1 MECLISLN
9 FFCNLAN
16 SSGERVRFV
25 SFIIGIFAGE
35 NARLCLTKRFE
46 ICRPDACA
54 SYQDQWCAPAQFEES
69 PRRIAAGEAGRHHWL
84 ERLGK
89 IVARVRHPLRR
100 RPTSLR
106 RKPLGLCPPVPRS
119 NGKTGC
125 RFHRRAFTSHCDR
138 TAQRGRKSTVDHRD
152 YNRELRLAARAFLG
166 G

>member
-54 SYQDQWCAPAQFEES
+54 SYQDQWCAPAQFEEP
-69 PRRIAAGEAGRHHWL
+69 PRGNTAGEAGGHQGSEWL
-84 ERLGK
+84 RDF
-89 IVARVRHPLRR
+89 VARHRPSYRR
-100 RPTSLR
+100 
-106 RKPLGLCPPVPRS
+106 V
-119 NGKTGC
+119 
-125 RFHRRAFTSHCDR
+125 
-138 TAQRGRKSTVDHRD
+138 TATLH
-152 YNRELRLAARAFLG
+152 
-166 G
+166 

>member
-54 SYQDQWCAPAQFEES
+54 SYQDQWCAPAQSEES
-69 PRRIAAGEAGRHHWL
+69 LCRNTARETGRHH
-84 ERLGK
+84 RLKRLWK
-89 IVARVRHPLRR
+89 IISRLRHALCRGPA
-100 RPTSLR
+100 PVC
-106 RKPLGLCPPVPRS
+106 RKPLGLRPAISRS
-119 NGKTGC
+119 DG
-125 RFHRRAFTSHCDR
+125 
-138 TAQRGRKSTVDHRD
+138 
-152 YNRELRLAARAFLG
+152 
-166 G
+166 